1 MADQSTIS
9 LARSVEV
16 ARRELNNL
24 RRDLNSMKKMF
35 IQKFKEVKEL
45 IEKGETKTLHRH
57 IVLNFPWDGPFV
69 PTLQYRL
76 AHARY
81 IKTLTYLRD
90 FRDKIAI
97 FYNFIVSQIPEET

>member
-1 MADQSTIS
+1 MADQSTLC
-9 LARSVEV
+9 LARSVEA

-57 IVLNFPWDGPFV
+57 CL
-69 PTLQYRL
+69 
-76 AHARY
+76 
-81 IKTLTYLRD
+81 
-90 FRDKIAI
+90 
-97 FYNFIVSQIPEET
+97 

>member
-1 MADQSTIS
+1 MADKSTIS

-57 IVLNFPWDGPFV
+57 CLKFPLGRTFCP
-69 PTLQYRL
+69 Y
-76 AHARY
+76 
-81 IKTLTYLRD
+81 LTM
-90 FRDKIAI
+90 
-97 FYNFIVSQIPEET
+97 

>member
-1 MADQSTIS
+1 MADQSTIC

-24 RRDLNSMKKMF
+24 RRDVKSMKKMF

-57 IVLNFPWDGPFV
+57 CL
-69 PTLQYRL
+69 
-76 AHARY
+76 
-81 IKTLTYLRD
+81 
-90 FRDKIAI
+90 
-97 FYNFIVSQIPEET
+97 

>member
-1 MADQSTIS
+1 MADQTIC

-45 IEKGETKTLHRH
+45 IEKGETKTLDRH
-57 IVLNFPWDGPFV
+57 CL
-69 PTLQYRL
+69 
-76 AHARY
+76 
-81 IKTLTYLRD
+81 
-90 FRDKIAI
+90 
-97 FYNFIVSQIPEET
+97 

>member
-1 MADQSTIS
+1 MADQSTIC

-57 IVLNFPWDGPFV
+57 CLCIVFNFPWDGPLISV
-69 PTLQYRL
+69 E
-76 AHARY
+76 
-81 IKTLTYLRD
+81 D
-90 FRDKIAI
+90 
-97 FYNFIVSQIPEET
+97 